1 MMIFQFVLGTI
12 YGSFMYAQL
21 KSKNVTSILFK
32 RSKCEHCQ
40 SYLRW
45 YDLIP
50 IYSYI
55 NLKGKCRDC
64 KNQITIDI
72 FIVELMMG
80 ILFIL
85 PEFLVVSP
93 TYISLYYLIIVILLP
108 VALIDALTLTIP
120 LKGLILLTILSLFVI
135 EITSAKL
142 TFFIFSAFLLHLFYV
157 LFKEAIGYG
166 DIILFSLLS
175 YIFPNHLFIF
185 ILLFTFI
192 IAGFYVVYI
201 CFKKD
206 NTILKIPLV
215 PFILNASILSIIL
228 NRDINTIIYGGI
240 L

>member
-1 MMIFQFVLGTI
+1 MMIFLFVLGTI

-21 KSKNVTSILFK
+21 KSENVTSILFK

-85 PEFLVVSP
+85 PEFFVVSP
-93 TYISLYYLIIVILLP
+93 TYISLYYLIVVILLP
-108 VALIDALTLTIP
+108 VALLDALTLTIP
-120 LKGLILLTILSLFVI
+120 LKSLIILSVLSLFII
-135 EITSAKL
+135 EITSTKL
-142 TFFIFSAFLLHLFYV
+142 TFFICSAFLLHLFYV

-175 YIFPNHLFIF
+175 FIFPNHLFIF

-201 CFKKD
+201 CFKQD

>member
-1 MMIFQFVLGTI
+1 MIIFLFVLGTL

-21 KSKNVTSILFK
+21 KSENVMPILFK
-32 RSKCEHCQ
+32 RSKCDSCK
-40 SYLRW
+40 SCIRW

-55 NLKGKCRDC
+55 NLQGKCRDC
-64 KNQITIDI
+64 NNQIPIDI

-80 ILFIL
+80 ILFTL
-85 PEFLVVSP
+85 PEFFVFSP
-93 TYISLYYLIIVILLP
+93 TYIPLYYLIIVVLLP

-120 LKGLILLTILSLFVI
+120 LKSLIVLTILSLFVI

-142 TFFIFSAFLLHLFYV
+142 TFFICSAFLLHLFYV

-192 IAGFYVVYI
+192 IAGFYVVFI
-201 CFKKD
+201 CFKQD
-206 NTILKIPLV
+206 NSLLKIPLV

-240 L
+240 